1 MNDDVLVLDPDRA
14 QVRRLQHILFDLGA
28 TVAIAHNGG
37 DAARY
42 VENKGA
48 PKALVMNLDL
58 PDQDGIQLLTWLRG
72 QASAEL
78 CAAVVLSTYTGP
90 MSAAHKV
97 RDELGIA
104 AIVSAKAS
112 AAVITDLLKR
122 TLVLQDVKR
131 GQLRKAQE
139 TAKAIEAARAADA
152 AKSPMVL
159 QPPNS
164 LIQRARSNEAKRL
177 ARIAAVGLAK
187 DLPVEEALQKLVK
200 DLGRAFDASVALVS
214 MALDG
219 RSWFKAG
226 LSTSPDAG
234 RVRTVARDWMFCAE
248 LAAEAVPLV
257 VQDAREHPR
266 LKNQPLVV
274 QGALGSLVAVG
285 MVNSDGET
293 LGVLC
298 LADPKPRRV
307 SPDEVEQL
315 NAVAYRLAGE
325 AEMLHQMHLLKQD
338 LSSQWDDAMA
348 REERMD
354 MLRAV
359 LENLVEGVLLHD
371 NRRQILMAN
380 RRLADMTG
388 LMTLHIEGSSFED
401 FTRDLVGLFDE
412 PEEFLQKV
420 RPDAEGPYEI
430 QCVVE
435 TQRPKRQVLRWTAR
449 PIELSH
455 EWYELLTVAD
465 ITNET
470 DLEAQRE
477 GLVTKDPL
485 TGLLNRRAAEEEGA
499 REAERCR
506 RQAKPYAVLLCEVDG
521 LKSINSSHGLA
532 AGDEALKAVAGVI
545 QKSLRLTDRPA
556 RWGGHSFLV
565 LLPDTP
571 EAPARMVAERIRS
584 AMGSLDFDF
593 KVSISGGLVFG
604 QGDSAFSALVEDAE
618 KRLAL
623 AAASGGNSIQ

>member
-1 MNDDVLVLDPDRA
+1 MNDEVLILDPDRA

-28 TVAIAHNGG
+28 AVAITHSGAEAAH
-37 DAARY
+37 Y
-42 VENKGA
+42 VEAKGA
-48 PKALVMNLDL
+48 PRAIVMNLDL

-72 QASAEL
+72 HASAEL
-78 CAAVVLSTYTGP
+78 CAAVVLSAVTGP
-90 MSAAHKV
+90 MNTAYKV
-97 RDELGIA
+97 RVELGIA
-104 AIVSAKAS
+104 AVISSKAS
-112 AAVITDLLKR
+112 AAVLADLLKR

-131 GQLRKAQE
+131 AQQLKLEEAAKAQE
-139 TAKAIEAARAADA
+139 AALA
-152 AKSPMVL
+152 AKSAL
-159 QPPNS
+159 AFQPPNA

-187 DLPVEEALQKLVK
+187 DLPVEEALQKLAK
-200 DLGRAFDASVALVS
+200 DLGRAFESPVALVS
-214 MALDG
+214 LALDG

-226 LSTSPDAG
+226 LSVGPEAG
-234 RVRTVARDWMFCAE
+234 RVRTVARDWEFCVD
-248 LAAEAVPLV
+248 LAQDVAPLV
-257 VQDAREHPR
+257 VPDAREHPALR
-266 LKNQPLVV
+266 DQPLAG
-274 QGALGSLVAVG
+274 QGALGSLLAVRVANGAGEALG
-285 MVNSDGET
+285 M
-293 LGVLC
+293 LC
-298 LADPKPRRV
+298 LADPKPRRI

-315 NAVAYRLAGE
+315 NALARRLAGE
-325 AEMLHQMHLLKQD
+325 AEMLHQLHLLKQD

-354 MLRAV
+354 LLRAV

-371 NRRQILMAN
+371 SRRLILMAN

-388 LMTLHIEGSSFED
+388 LMTLHIEGSSYDD
-401 FTRDLVGLFDE
+401 FTRDLVGLFDD
-412 PEEFLQKV
+412 PEDFLAKV
-420 RPDAEGPYEI
+420 RPPAEGPYES

-435 TQRPKRQVLRWTAR
+435 TRRPKRQVLRWTAR
-449 PIELSH
+449 PIELAH

-465 ITNET
+465 ITDET
-470 DLEAQRE
+470 DLEAQRQ

-521 LKSINSSHGLA
+521 LKGINAAQGLA
-532 AGDEALKAVAGVI
+532 AGDRALKAVAEVI

-571 EAPARMVAERIRS
+571 EAPARMVSERIR
-584 AMGSLDFDF
+584 AAVAGLALGF
-593 KVSISGGLVFG
+593 KVSLSGGLVFG

-623 AAASGGNSIQ
+623 AAAGGGDAVK